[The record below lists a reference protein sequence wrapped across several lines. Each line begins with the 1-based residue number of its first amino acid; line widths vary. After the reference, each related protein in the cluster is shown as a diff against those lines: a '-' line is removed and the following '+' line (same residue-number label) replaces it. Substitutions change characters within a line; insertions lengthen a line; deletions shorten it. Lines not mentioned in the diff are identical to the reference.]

1 MKSIVT
7 SSLILALLLSLLSP
21 VLLAGGRAAAQEP
34 EVCYGVADNDDTAP
48 NDSSADQ
55 LVSFDRVTGN
65 VAAVGSGTGTAH
77 VEAIAFDLDGETLYA
92 ADASRFGTIDTTT
105 GVFTEISASFGTG
118 DDGAGNLLT
127 FSDVDGLA
135 FDPTTGEL
143 YGAHRE
149 GATNDVLF
157 KIDKSSGTFV
167 ADAFGPGI
175 DYVVIPG
182 PAERQDIDDIAIEPG
197 TGTIYAAANDGGSG
211 GSLIMIEVDP
221 NTAAVTDTLIGAF
234 GYDDIEGLA
243 FFPDGQL
250 HGSSGEF
257 SDTTADIYEN
267 NLFVIDKDTGAA
279 TPIGSFVTA
288 DVQFTDYEAL
298 GCLTEPTSVGLS
310 TISASGGNGV
320 GFNITLLLGL
330 LVVATLASIVVWRRV
345 SAPVEA

>member
-1 MKSIVT
+1 MKRIVS

-21 VLLAGGRAAAQEP
+21 VLAGGRAAAQEP

-48 NDSSADQ
+48 DNSSADQ

-65 VAAVGSGTGTAH
+65 VSAIGNGTGTAH

-92 ADASRFGTIDTTT
+92 ADESRFGTIDTTT
-105 GVFTEISASFGTG
+105 GVFTEISPSFGTG
-118 DDGAGNLLT
+118 NDGAGNMLT

-149 GATNDVLF
+149 GNTNDVLF
-157 KIDKSSGTFV
+157 KIDKVSGTFV
-167 ADAFGPGI
+167 ADAFGTGI

-182 PAERQDIDDIAIEPG
+182 PPERQDIDDIAIEPG
-197 TGTIYAAANDGGSG
+197 TGTIYAAANNGGSG

-221 NTAAVTDTLIGAF
+221 NTAAVTDTLIGPF
-234 GYDDIEGLA
+234 GYDDIEGIA

-257 SDTTADIYEN
+257 SDTTDDIYEN
-267 NLFVIDKDTGAA
+267 NLFVINKDTGAA
-279 TPIGSFVTA
+279 TPLGSFVSGN
-288 DVQFTDYEAL
+288 VQFTDYEAL
-298 GCLTEPTSVGLS
+298 GCLTEPTNVSLSSISVS
-310 TISASGGNGV
+310 DGNGI
-320 GFNITLLLGL
+320 GFNIALLLGL
-330 LVVATLASIVVWRRV
+330 IAVATLASIVVWRRV
-345 SAPVEA
+345 AAPAEA